1 MDNLEIHYRTQ
12 GLSGNDED
20 IGPLMQWKIDGTR
33 PLRSE
38 IDENSPATRQYW
50 FLWDSLLFY
59 TKCTIHFYL
68 VILGKKKTKEKLS
81 QRFFCFEM
89 REDINIWIQ
98 QCEICGAI
106 KSLAKAS
113 SAPLDRLA
121 TDILGPLP
129 LTPRRNIYILTV
141 TDYFTKWIE
150 VFPIPDQTAATC
162 VHFIL
167 SEIYCVDLDVPLL
180 CIQI

>member
-1 MDNLEIHYRTQ
+1 
-12 GLSGNDED
+12 
-20 IGPLMQWKIDGTR
+20 
-33 PLRSE
+33 
-38 IDENSPATRQYW
+38 
-50 FLWDSLLFY
+50 
-59 TKCTIHFYL
+59 
-68 VILGKKKTKEKLS
+68 
-81 QRFFCFEM
+81 M

-98 QCEICGAI
+98 QCEIGGAI

-162 VHFIL
+162 AHFF
-167 SEIYCVDLDVPLL
+167 
-180 CIQI
+180 